1 VGGASGSFKISTT
14 EVRGQREG
22 ELNENYEMH
31 FFRRNA
37 EKQEPTPDSER
48 FPLFQSKWRP
58 EAFLDLLGASA
69 DFKKPLPDT
78 NNASL

>member
-1 VGGASGSFKISTT
+1 MRIMRCTSSG
-14 EVRGQREG
+14 
-22 ELNENYEMH
+22 
-31 FFRRNA
+31 A

-69 DFKKPLPDT
+69 DFKKPLPDI